1 MWCTRLDHS
10 RRITKPLGMRPRCTF
25 RCESTCSMKSVG
37 AHGLVIDR
45 GVRDPIMVLVTVHC
59 GLMGTPDVIEIELFP
74 RYMYSAERGEG

>member
-1 MWCTRLDHS
+1 
-10 RRITKPLGMRPRCTF
+10 
-25 RCESTCSMKSVG
+25 MKSVG